1 MHNKGFVFDLVKEY
15 QSIIMP
21 LSQEGQADTIECI
34 SYDRAYR
41 CIHHTSHLNIAQSL
55 KIL

>member
-1 MHNKGFVFDLVKEY
+1 MNNKVFVFDLVKEY
-15 QSIIMP
+15 QSIITT

-41 CIHHTSHLNIAQSL
+41 CIYHTFHLNIAQSL